1 MMFHEITAG
10 YRRWKSIRETVAAL
24 ESLPTAELNELGIG
38 RWRIRDLAERSV
50 AQ

>member
-50 AQ
+50 AK